1 MTYYRSVMVYGN
13 DNKLLYILTPEGTVS
28 RTEGSA
34 GTSYTYNYFKKD
46 QIGSTRAVLSAVGNS
61 LQNVQSTD
69 YYPFGLAYST
79 NNLNKNK
86 YLFSGKELQDA
97 SIGETILGLYDFGAR
112 QYDPVIGRW
121 LKQDRYACKY
131 ASISPYTYCA
141 NNPILFTDPTGDTL
155 TAEQQFIDFM
165 MNSFREVF
173 GAKADRLYYDKNGNL
188 QLDGTAREFREG
200 LTYDQQQAFNGLYD
214 IMTRPNRVSVAYGDT
229 YAFPSNNGKITD
241 VVNAYGGG
249 VYSTIDQII
258 VIAEHPTPIDVWMDM
273 EPYIFVEVKQTR
285 TSLLF
290 HEIGEA
296 NMGASPIGVV
306 YYRGDII
313 TYENYVRRIINLP
326 LRPTDME
333 HSKTIKSFIPK

>member
-1 MTYYRSVMVYGN
+1 
-13 DNKLLYILTPEGTVS
+13 
-28 RTEGSA
+28 
-34 GTSYTYNYFKKD
+34 
-46 QIGSTRAVLSAVGNS
+46 
-61 LQNVQSTD
+61 
-69 YYPFGLAYST
+69 
-79 NNLNKNK
+79 
-86 YLFSGKELQDA
+86 
-97 SIGETILGLYDFGAR
+97 
-112 QYDPVIGRW
+112 
-121 LKQDRYACKY
+121 
-131 ASISPYTYCA
+131 
-141 NNPILFTDPTGDTL
+141 
-155 TAEQQFIDFM
+155 M

-173 GAKADRLYYDKNGNL
+173 GAKADRLYYDENGNL